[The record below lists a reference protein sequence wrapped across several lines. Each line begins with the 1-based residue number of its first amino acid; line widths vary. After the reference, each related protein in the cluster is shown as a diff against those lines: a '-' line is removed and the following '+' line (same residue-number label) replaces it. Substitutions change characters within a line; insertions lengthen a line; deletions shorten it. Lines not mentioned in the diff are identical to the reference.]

1 MCGEKVKQNH
11 IMYVLKEHP
20 TCKVCGG
27 RIDCHVFYDGE
38 YEVFICLDCETI
50 FKKRE
55 EVLW

>member
-1 MCGEKVKQNH
+1 
-11 IMYVLKEHP
+11 MYVLKEHP